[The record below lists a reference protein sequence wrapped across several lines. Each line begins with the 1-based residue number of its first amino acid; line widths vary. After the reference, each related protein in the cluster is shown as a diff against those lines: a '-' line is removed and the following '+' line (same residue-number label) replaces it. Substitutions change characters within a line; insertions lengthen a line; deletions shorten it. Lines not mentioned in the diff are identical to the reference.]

1 LIFQGV
7 ASTATHNDIDNTLE
21 GDLSKTLGAH
31 TLSAGFYVG
40 AYDVTV
46 DDRSLVFPVDDA
58 GNQTSTTP
66 EPISNTAQATNI
78 LAGAYINDL
87 WRINERLRA
96 NLGLRFD
103 SLSGFTN
110 HQQIDP
116 TVNLSYDLTDNATV
130 HAGVARYMQVPSFQ
144 GISPNAPQAFA
155 GTTAGGPPGI
165 VNPTTEDD
173 TEWDLGI
180 VYHLSRRLTLSE
192 DNFYEKTTH
201 YLDTGQFGVVPIF
214 APFNYQSGYIWGSE
228 FAVNYRAANL
238 SAYAN
243 LTIGEN
249 RQKGVATGQFNF
261 DPDELAFINANGLVL
276 DHQPLY
282 GVSAGATYRF
292 SPYAVSFDLIYS
304 SGLRGGF
311 ADLEKLPPVV
321 QLNASVERSFKVPG
335 VGEVVDRITIL
346 NVADR
351 VNLIRPA
358 EGIGIFQS
366 AYGPRFT
373 ILDSLTVPF

>member
-1 LIFQGV
+1 
-7 ASTATHNDIDNTLE
+7 
-21 GDLSKTLGAH
+21 
-31 TLSAGFYVG
+31 
-40 AYDVTV
+40 
-46 DDRSLVFPVDDA
+46 
-58 GNQTSTTP
+58 
-66 EPISNTAQATNI
+66 
-78 LAGAYINDL
+78 
-87 WRINERLRA
+87 
-96 NLGLRFD
+96 
-103 SLSGFTN
+103 
-110 HQQIDP
+110 
-116 TVNLSYDLTDNATV
+116 
-130 HAGVARYMQVPSFQ
+130 
-144 GISPNAPQAFA
+144 
-155 GTTAGGPPGI
+155 
-165 VNPTTEDD
+165 
-173 TEWDLGI
+173 
-180 VYHLSRRLTLSE
+180 
-192 DNFYEKTTH
+192 
-201 YLDTGQFGVVPIF
+201 VPIF